1 MTQKMRQIVIQR
13 YWEEFD
19 TTDQD
24 AWDALRSRLE
34 NNLTIDFADYPE
46 NAPEDQA
53 TWFELYKALYHLEYE
68 NQEEDDWLSDR
79 KGTTEYQFILTDE
92 SGDEVM
98 SEGD

>member
-1 MTQKMRQIVIQR
+1 MTQKMRQIVIQQ

-34 NNLTIDFADYPE
+34 NNLTIDLADYPE
-46 NAPEDQA
+46 DAPEDQA
-53 TWFELYKALYHLEYE
+53 TWFELYRGLDHLEYE
-68 NQEEDDWLSDR
+68 NREEDDWLSDR
-79 KGTTEYQFILTDE
+79 QGTTDYQFILTDE

-98 SEGD
+98 SEDD